1 MIVNTK
7 ALVLK
12 TFPYGETSLISRC
25 FTKEKGKVSFIIKGA
40 QSKKNLISP
49 YFQPLS
55 YIQIIYSEKENR
67 ELQIVSKVNFVNIW
81 LKIPESLKKMILL
94 QSVLEITDF
103 TLETNDPHP
112 RLFDILIDIINNF
125 ENNQIKETLIFWFYE
140 CELLSEMGFR
150 IDLKNNEIRK
160 HEYPNQKIEDTSL
173 IILQQLLDK
182 KIDQINFDKVLQ
194 KDKKTIS
201 NYLYQRLCY
210 HFDGFEFLKSF
221 KVARDILNSV

>member
-1 MIVNTK
+1 MIVNTT

-25 FTKEKGKVSFIIKGA
+25 FTKEKGKISFIIKGA
-40 QSKKNLISP
+40 NSKKNIISP

-55 YIQIIYSEKENR
+55 HIQIIYSEKESR

-81 LKIPESLKKMILL
+81 LRIPESLKKMTLL

-103 TLETNDPHP
+103 TLEKNDPHP
-112 RLFDILIDIINNF
+112 ILFDILIDVINNF
-125 ENNQIKETLIFWFYE
+125 ENNQIKENLIFWFYE
-140 CELLSEMGFR
+140 CELLSEMGFK
-150 IDLKNNEIRK
+150 IDLKNNELKKYEI
-160 HEYPNQKIEDTSL
+160 PNHKMEGNSL
-173 IILQQLLDK
+173 IVLQQLLDK

-201 NYLYQRLCY
+201 NYLYQQLCY

-221 KVARDILNSV
+221 KVARDILNTV